1 MNVAFGSTPIVAD
14 IVNARLKTFV
24 INLDRAEDRLTSVKG
39 KLSYFGIAFQRI
51 AAVDGS
57 KLVFPRP
64 DYDDKRYRLLH
75 GKRTNPAEVGCY
87 LSHIECARRFLESGA
102 EHALILED
110 DLEFPADFC
119 ELLLAALDARDSWDI
134 LRLSTVNIGRKY
146 PFQRITTQRSLAI
159 ALTREKGSGAYMIN
173 RRAAEWLV
181 GRMVPMRLPYDIAFD
196 LEYLAGLRSAFV
208 IPVPI
213 NQCTDFPTQVQQ
225 GRRSYRIAGWRR
237 LPVFLFRAGIET
249 SRFFTR
255 SFRLL
260 RALPRMK
267 SPFISRNAR

>member
-14 IVNARLKTFV
+14 IINARLKTFV
-24 INLDRAEDRLTSVKG
+24 INLDRAEDRLMSVKG

-51 AAVDGS
+51 SAVDGC
-57 KLVFPRP
+57 KLAFPRP
-64 DYDDKRYRLLH
+64 DYDEKRYRLLH

-119 ELLLAALDARDSWDI
+119 ELLLASLDARDRWDI
-134 LRLSTVNIGRKY
+134 LRLSTVNTGRKY
-146 PFQRITTQRSLAI
+146 SFQRITTQRSLAI
-159 ALTREKGSGAYMIN
+159 SLTREKGSGAYIIN
-173 RRAAEWLV
+173 RRAAKWLV
-181 GRMVPMRLPYDIAFD
+181 GRMVPMSLPYDIAFD

-208 IPVPI
+208 TPVPI

-255 SFRLL
+255 SLRLL
-260 RALPRMK
+260 RAR
-267 SPFISRNAR
+267 SRG